1 MRAEVQAMG
10 WEHAQKAAT
19 LVAAA
24 LHATAAAAAA
34 AGGGGGGSRL
44 CLRHFRDDYVTSDI
58 SFHVHCIPWMLLV
71 ISMHFLYRK
80 SV

>member
-44 CLRHFRDDYVTSDI
+44 CLRHFRDDYVT
-58 SFHVHCIPWMLLV
+58 FHVAREIYCRLSYLG
-71 ISMHFLYRK
+71 HFLYRK